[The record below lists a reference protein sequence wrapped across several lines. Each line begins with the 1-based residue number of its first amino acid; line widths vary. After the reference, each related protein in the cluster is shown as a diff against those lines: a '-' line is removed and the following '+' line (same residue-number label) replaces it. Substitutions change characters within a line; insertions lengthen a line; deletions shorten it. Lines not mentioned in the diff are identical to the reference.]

1 MTVLD
6 RLADLVVATRPA
18 DRVRVA
24 VDGVDASGKTTLAD
38 RLAEIVGARR
48 PVARASVDAFHRPRA
63 ERYRRGRASVDGCY
77 EDTFDLPALRE
88 RLLLPFGAGR
98 PYVCAVFDHARD
110 QPVDAPPQTAP
121 AGAVL
126 LVDGVF
132 LQRPEL
138 PPWDLVVHL
147 QVPDAEVL
155 RRAVVRDGGDPAEV
169 ERLYRTRY
177 LPAQRLYEQRC
188 RPAERAH
195 VVLDNRDPAQPVA
208 RRFIAGAEHG
218 RPDP

>member
-6 RLADLVVATRPA
+6 RLADLVAATRPG

-24 VDGVDASGKTTLAD
+24 VDGVDTSGKTTLAD
-38 RLAEIVGARR
+38 RLTELVTERR
-48 PVARASVDAFHRPRA
+48 PVARASVDSFHHPRA
-63 ERYRRGRASVDGCY
+63 ERYRRGRDSAEGCY
-77 EDTFDLPALRE
+77 DDTFDLPALRE
-88 RLLLPFGAGR
+88 RLLQPFAVGA
-98 PYVCAVFDHARD
+98 PYVCAVFDHTLD
-110 QPVDAPPQTAP
+110 EPVDAAPQTAP
-121 AGAVL
+121 AGAAL

-147 QVPDAEVL
+147 QVPDEEVL
-155 RRAVVRDGGDPAEV
+155 RRAVLRDAGDPAEV

-188 RPAERAH
+188 RPAERAQ
-195 VVLDNRDPAQPVA
+195 VVLDHRDPTQPVVLSW
-208 RRFIAGAEHG
+208 
-218 RPDP
+218 PT